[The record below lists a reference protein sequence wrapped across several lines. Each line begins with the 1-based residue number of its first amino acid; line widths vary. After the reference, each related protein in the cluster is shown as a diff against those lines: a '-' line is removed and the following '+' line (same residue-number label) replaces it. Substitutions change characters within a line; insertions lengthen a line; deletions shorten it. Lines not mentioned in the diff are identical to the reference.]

1 MGARVTGSQRGGAGP
16 GQGGAPRTQGQER
29 RDVQGLK
36 QVHLRPQETAG
47 GEPPGRGGKKL
58 DQAPASLKIAFTVSN
73 PGRLRRGTREARK
86 SDPSTGDSLGS
97 AVAWVSLLGMPQH
110 HGPRGCGVEVPE
122 IQMTAGRAPP
132 GLLPVVGGWPPPPHP
147 PHTVSPLSRASV
159 GSSRRRR
166 GGLISCGLISSSE
179 ENWIRTTPMASLSLY
194 FLFKKAYRQIQPHCK
209 LLR

>member
-147 PHTVSPLSRASV
+147 LTRSLLCPVRLWAHLGGGGEDSSPV
-159 GSSRRRR
+159 GSCPPRRKTGSGPPRWPHLAFTSCLKR
-166 GGLISCGLISSSE
+166 LIAKY
-179 ENWIRTTPMASLSLY
+179 NHTASY
-194 FLFKKAYRQIQPHCK
+194 
-209 LLR
+209 